1 MKNEIIINE
10 IIGIIRHLSTENQQY
25 FLTLVRIAAVAEN
38 ALKKHEH
45 LDKTTQQEISDNI

>member
-1 MKNEIIINE
+1 MKNDFVINE
-10 IIGIIRHLSTENQQY
+10 IIGIIKQLSTENQQY

-45 LDKTTQQEISDNI
+45 LDKTTQQDSR